1 MERDEPQTLLPVAT
15 ELVGSRPAY
24 KGYFPLWYSVSLAA
38 VKILG
43 ATYVQAPLFNGSS
56 YDGMN
61 SEPRRGS
68 LRWTYLA
75 PQNIGLRIFIEVG
88 GYLHHNSE

>member
-1 MERDEPQTLLPVAT
+1 MVRTLLPVAT

-24 KGYFPLWYSVSLAA
+24 EGYFPLWCCVSFAA

-56 YDGMN
+56 YSGMN
-61 SEPRRGS
+61 GGPRRGHWD
-68 LRWTYLA
+68 RHTWHH
-75 PQNIGLRIFIEVG
+75 RISAF
-88 GYLHHNSE
+88 GYLSRWEVILIMTVSGGN